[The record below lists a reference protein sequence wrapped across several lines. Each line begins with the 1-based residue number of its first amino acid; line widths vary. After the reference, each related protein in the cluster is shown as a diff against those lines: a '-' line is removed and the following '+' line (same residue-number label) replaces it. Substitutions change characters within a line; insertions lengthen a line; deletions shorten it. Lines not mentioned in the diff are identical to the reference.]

1 MQPIVSCGILS
12 PWEPGIFSRA
22 IFVVSILIFVAS
34 QLLIAVWPAK
44 MKKSV
49 EKLRPFKMKSLLTTK
64 TVSANAVFNAGL
76 S

>member
-1 MQPIVSCGILS
+1 MQPIVSSGILS

-22 IFVVSILIFVAS
+22 IFVVLIFVAF
-34 QLLIAVWPAK
+34 QLLIAVWLAK
-44 MKKSV
+44 KKKSV

>member
-1 MQPIVSCGILS
+1 
-12 PWEPGIFSRA
+12 
-22 IFVVSILIFVAS
+22 VVLILIFVAS

-44 MKKSV
+44 KKKSV